1 MCSSR
6 WFIILLLLALLPLA
20 NQPAATA
27 ATPSPTQA
35 PTRTPIFPLPSGE
48 IAFFEAIKNTVDYSL
63 ALKDLNPS
71 GKSRTLYASGHE
83 ARPDI
88 PQGLSWSPDGQ
99 KLIFGMD
106 GDNIRSDIYLL
117 TIGASEPVN
126 LTKTMAYDEKDPAI
140 SPDGR
145 RVAFVSGR
153 RKGAG
158 FFLDLYSM
166 RIDGG
171 GARLLLECSE
181 LCHHP
186 DWSPDGKQLVFQM
199 GKDLYL
205 IPAGGGK
212 AQKLTSGGVSQFPAW
227 SPDGEWI
234 AFQRQLV
241 LSANTGG
248 AIYRIH
254 PDGSGF
260 EKLTPDSFHPG
271 QLTWSPDG
279 QFLAFE
285 NSLGMPGYKI
295 VALHIES
302 KRTYGLARIAYAPA
316 WRPGSQPKPPTPA
329 ATTAA
334 SGSDCTA
341 GWTRLKIGERAKVS
355 GKPGDPSNRVRLLP
369 NLTARQ
375 VGLLQPGQWVKVLA
389 GPECID
395 GLVWWQVSATGLPN
409 GIGWTAEGDGKAYW
423 LEPFP

>member
-1 MCSSR
+1 MRSLR
-6 WFIILLLLALLPLA
+6 WISLFLLLSLLPLA
-20 NQPAATA
+20 NPLA
-27 ATPSPTQA
+27 ATPTPTQA

-48 IAFFEAIKNTVDYSL
+48 IAFFEPVKNTVYYSL
-63 ALKDLNPS
+63 ALKDLSPS
-71 GKSRTLYASGHE
+71 GKSRSLYASGHE
-83 ARPDI
+83 AKPEI
-88 PQGLSWSPDGQ
+88 QQGLSWSPDGQ

-106 GDNIRSDIYLL
+106 NDNIRSDIYLL
-117 TIGASEPVN
+117 TIGAAEPVN
-126 LTKTMAYDEKDPAI
+126 LTRTVAYDEKDPAI
-140 SPDGR
+140 SPDGKR
-145 RVAFVSGR
+145 IAFVSGR
-153 RKGAG
+153 RKAEG
-158 FFLDLYSM
+158 FFLDLYTM

-186 DWSPDGKQLVFQM
+186 DWSSDGKQLVFQM

-212 AQKLTSGGVSQFPAW
+212 AQKLTTGGVNQFPAW
-227 SPDGEWI
+227 SPDGAWI

-248 AIYRIH
+248 GIYRIR

-285 NSLGMPGYKI
+285 NARGTPGYLI
-295 VALHIES
+295 VALHLES
-302 KRTYGLARIAYAPA
+302 KQTYGLAGIAYAPA
-316 WRPGSQPKPPTPA
+316 WRPGSQPKPATPA

-341 GWTRLKIGERAKVS
+341 GWTRLKIGDRAKIS
-355 GKPGDPSNRVRLLP
+355 GQPGDPPNRVRLLP
-369 NLTARQ
+369 YLAARQ
-375 VGLLQPGQWVKVLA
+375 VGLLQPGQWVKLLA
-389 GPECID
+389 GPVCAD

-409 GIGWTAEGDGKAYW
+409 GIGWTAEGDGKEYW
-423 LEPFP
+423 LDPFP